1 MVLVSLEDNDRVEW
15 AIKSFKKKVERAGI
29 LRELRKRRHYE
40 KPSQIRNRKAA
51 AAKRRLFLKDKPQR
65 KRSANAKRKR
75 Y

>member
-1 MVLVSLEDNDRVEW
+1 MVLVSLDDNDRVEW

-29 LRELRKRRHYE
+29 LKELRKRRHYE

-51 AAKRRLFLKDKPQR
+51 AAKRRLFLKDRPVR
-65 KRSANAKRKR
+65 KRSANAKRRR

>member
-1 MVLVSLEDNDRVEW
+1 MVLISLSDDDRLEW
-15 AIKSFKKKVERAGI
+15 ALKSFKKKVERAGI

-51 AAKRRLFLKDKPQR
+51 AAKRRLFLKDRPPR
-65 KRSANAKRKR
+65 KRSANAKRRR

>member
-1 MVLVSLEDNDRVEW
+1 MVLISLSDDDRLEW
-15 AIKSFKKKVERAGI
+15 ALKSFKKKVERAGI

-51 AAKRRLFLKDKPQR
+51 AAKRRLFLKDKPPR
-65 KRSANAKRKR
+65 KRSANAKRRR